1 MCYIVEFEQLVRGF
15 EHHKF
20 VPPSEIKAFLGEPIM
35 PSRILKVD
43 TKLGWEVSLKLR
55 PLYPRGRGPKLQL
68 GRR

>member
-43 TKLGWEVSLKLR
+43 TKLG
-55 PLYPRGRGPKLQL
+55 
-68 GRR
+68 